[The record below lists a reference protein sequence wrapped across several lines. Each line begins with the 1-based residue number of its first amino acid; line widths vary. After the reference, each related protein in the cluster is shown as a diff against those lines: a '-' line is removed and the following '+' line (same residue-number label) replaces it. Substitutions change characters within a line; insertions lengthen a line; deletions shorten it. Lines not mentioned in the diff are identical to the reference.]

1 MGPNGLACLFQLW
14 KQRLEP
20 LMSDECSGQVMP
32 ERQEGFVPLEFH
44 ELSKGEMEARSS
56 EFLEMM
62 DKRRTT
68 RNFST
73 RSVSRS
79 LIENA
84 IIAASTAP
92 SGAHLQPWTFVAIS
106 NPDLKAIIRDAAEIE
121 EKRFYEEKIP
131 EEWQEVL
138 TPLGTDHVKE
148 HITNAPWVV
157 VLFRH
162 TQRKRENGEWSP
174 TYYSQES
181 CGIAAGMFIT
191 AVHNM
196 GLVTLTHTPSPMG
209 FLGEILGRAE
219 HEKAM
224 LLMPVGYPADDAEVP
239 NLQRKALDE
248 ISDFIE

>member
-1 MGPNGLACLFQLW
+1 MADEAFGQF
-14 KQRLEP
+14 
-20 LMSDECSGQVMP
+20 MSKHK
-32 ERQEGFVPLEFH
+32 EGFVPLVFH
-44 ELSKGEMEARSS
+44 EVSVSDMELRST

-62 DKRRTT
+62 GSRRTT
-68 RNFST
+68 RHFSS
-73 RSVSRS
+73 RAVSRS

-84 IIAASTAP
+84 IMTGSTAP

-106 NPDLKAIIRDAAEIE
+106 NPGLKRKIREAAEVE
-121 EKRFYEEKIP
+121 EKRFYEERIP
-131 EEWQEVL
+131 DEWEEVL
-138 TPLGTDHVKE
+138 APLGTDYVKE
-148 HITNAPWVV
+148 HITDVPWLV

-162 TQRKRENGEWSP
+162 TQRKRKNGEWSP

-181 CGIAAGMFIT
+181 CGIAAGMFIS
-191 AVHNM
+191 AIHNM

-209 FLGEILGRAE
+209 FLGEILGRGE

-224 LLMPVGYPADDAEVP
+224 LLMPVGYPADGAEVP